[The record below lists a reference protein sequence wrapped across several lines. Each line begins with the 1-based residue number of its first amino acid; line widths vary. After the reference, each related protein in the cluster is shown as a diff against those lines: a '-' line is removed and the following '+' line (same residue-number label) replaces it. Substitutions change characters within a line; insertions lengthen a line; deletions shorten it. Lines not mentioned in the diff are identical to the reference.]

1 MILGVGV
8 DIVDTARMER
18 AINSRSAE
26 TFIRRVFGP
35 NEIAAC
41 RGSARPAEGFAAR
54 FAAKEAVTKAL
65 GTGFSRGIRPGQ
77 IRVTGT
83 EFRPPAIE
91 LIGRARDVAAD
102 MGVGR
107 IHISLTHSRTIACA
121 FVVIETADGRTL
133 P

>member
-18 AINSRSAE
+18 AINGRSAE

-35 NEIAAC
+35 DEISAC
-41 RGSARPAEGFAAR
+41 RASARPAEGFAAR

-77 IRVTGT
+77 ILVIGT
-83 EFRPPAIE
+83 EFRRPAIE
-91 LIGRARDVAAD
+91 LIGRARDIAAD
-102 MGVGR
+102 MGVSR
-107 IHISLTHSRTIACA
+107 IHVSLTHSHTTACA
-121 FVVIETADGRTL
+121 FVVIETADGRTC